1 MDSTEEFNLIS
12 NTILLNPTNELKLSQ
27 ICNDNKVLIVAFGTG
42 YQLKI
47 SAWDYPQRS
56 ARTWVCTKGK
66 SQYITSNFESML
78 SSITHQFM
86 LVMYAYCVQSKIK
99 FPEFIEELDI
109 HFTNILKSIV
119 RSPTFRWPLKF

>member
-86 LVMYAYCVQSKIK
+86 LVIIHRRIGYTLYQHTKEHSTISN
-99 FPEFIEELDI
+99 FPMAIE
-109 HFTNILKSIV
+109 ILKRRVLIY
-119 RSPTFRWPLKF
+119 L